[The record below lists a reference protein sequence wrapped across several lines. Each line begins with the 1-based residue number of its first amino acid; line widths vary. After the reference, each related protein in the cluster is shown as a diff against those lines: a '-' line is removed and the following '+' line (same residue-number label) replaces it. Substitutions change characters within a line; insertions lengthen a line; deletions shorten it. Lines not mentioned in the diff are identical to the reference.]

1 MIIKKD
7 DMKVA
12 TVDSLQGGIG
22 ITKLTHITNTEGLCN
37 KGRLFSLMELE
48 PGCSVGSHTHKND
61 FEIYYILE
69 GEGEVTDD
77 GVVKKVYPGDAMITQ
92 EGHEHS
98 LKNIGDSTLK
108 FMALILYI

>member
-1 MIIKKD
+1 MLIKKD
-7 DMKVA
+7 D
-12 TVDSLQGGIG
+12 LQVSTTNNLKDGIG
-22 ITKLTHITNTEGLCN
+22 AVKLTHITDAQGLCE
-37 KGRLFSLMELE
+37 KGRLFSVMELE
-48 PGCSVGSHTHKND
+48 PGCSIGSHIHEND

-77 GVVKKVYPGDAMITQ
+77 GVVKKVSAGDSMITH

-108 FMALILYI
+108 FIALILYA

>member
-1 MIIKKD
+1 MMIRKD

-12 TVDSLQGGIG
+12 KVDSLQGGIG
-22 ITKLTHITNTEGLCN
+22 SIKLTHITDAEGLCN
-37 KGRLFSLMELE
+37 KGRLFSLMELD
-48 PGCSVGSHTHKND
+48 PGCSIGSHTHKKD

-77 GVVKKVYPGDAMITQ
+77 GVVDKVFPGDALITH

-108 FMALILYI
+108 FMALILYV

>member
-12 TVDSLQGGIG
+12 KADNMKDGIG
-22 ITKLTHITNTEGLCN
+22 SVKFTHITDAEGLCN

-48 PGCSVGSHTHKND
+48 PGCSVGSHSHEND

-77 GVVKKVYPGDAMITQ
+77 GVVKKVYPGDAMITH

-98 LKNIGDSTLK
+98 LKNIGDRTLK
-108 FMALILYI
+108 FIALILYV